1 MISQFFGKIE
11 QAFHDDFTLA
21 GLKTIIILWAIGVIV
36 LVLVI
41 NNKWILAAIAA
52 YEMLP

>member
-1 MISQFFGKIE
+1 MNIFSHVKQSFYT
-11 QAFHDDFTLA
+11 DFTLA
-21 GLKTIIILWAIGVIV
+21 SLKTIIILWAIGVII
-36 LVLVI
+36 LVSLI